1 MGEIG
6 SGSRCSIG
14 GGRMGAGKLTVRKVL
29 FAITSGGVA
38 AIPLVGGVLW
48 KLMDL
53 TDRSTADEL
62 ANLRTA
68 RSAPA

>member
-1 MGEIG
+1 
-6 SGSRCSIG
+6 
-14 GGRMGAGKLTVRKVL
+14 MGAGKLTVRKVL